1 MESKDHKLEA
11 QATNLD
17 FPLNKTEKLS
27 IDFRPVYICIFTR
40 SRLLKNVLEG
50 DKGRYRSGGWNYCGI
65 PGETRVFLLGEE
77 ENGQFQGKYIK

>member
-40 SRLLKNVLEG
+40 SRCVEECI
-50 DKGRYRSGGWNYCGI
+50 GRR
-65 PGETRVFLLGEE
+65 
-77 ENGQFQGKYIK
+77 